1 MKAKINLQMAQELLK
16 RAELKLNQLYED
28 KDSGKLSQLEFS
40 IRAAECSGI
49 FNGLAAEATC
59 LVQDCLGLPQS
70 ESKNSMMNELSKLM
84 QSVTKE
90 APTPAATDIDMD
102 PLRRRKIN

>member
-1 MKAKINLQMAQELLK
+1 MKAKVNLQMAQELLK

-28 KDSGKLSQLEFS
+28 KDSGKISPLEFA

-49 FNGLAAEATC
+49 FNGLASEASC
-59 LVQDCLGLPQS
+59 LVQDCLSLPQS
-70 ESKNSMMNELSKLM
+70 ESKDAIMNEFTKLM
-84 QSVTKE
+84 QSAKKDT
-90 APTPAATDIDMD
+90 PTQSTDIDMD

>member
-1 MKAKINLQMAQELLK
+1 MKAKVNLQMAKELLH

-28 KDSGKLSQLEFS
+28 KDSGKISPIEFS

-49 FNGLAAEATC
+49 FNGLAAEASC
-59 LVQDCLGLPQS
+59 LIQDCLGLPQA
-70 ESKNSMMNELSKLM
+70 ESKDSLMTQISKFM
-84 QSVTKE
+84 KQ
-90 APTPAATDIDMD
+90 TPEEDDANKLPMDSD

>member
-1 MKAKINLQMAQELLK
+1 MKTKVNLQMAYELLK

-28 KDSGKLSQLEFS
+28 KDSGKINQMEFA

-49 FNGLAAEATC
+49 FNGLASEASC
-59 LVQDCLGLPQS
+59 LVQDCLSLPQA
-70 ESKNSMMNELSKLM
+70 EGKDSMMSQLSKLI
-84 QSVTKE
+84 QSATKE
-90 APTPAATDIDMD
+90 APAQATDIDMD